1 MGFAVIPL
9 EKSYGDALFSNPMGT
24 STHQRFSAWSFSL
37 LLHLVLALAFFS
49 LRLPAPSPSYTLV
62 DLVGKSEKIAAPAKR
77 SLPKTTGLGTSLP
90 AQTTEATP
98 EGSES
103 SSGEAEARLLS
114 LEETYISGV
123 RSDLEK
129 KKFYPPL
136 ARRLGQKGKLVL
148 RITVAHD
155 GSIASSEL
163 IEKTSFP
170 LLNSAAQN
178 LLYAV
183 NRFQP
188 FPDEL
193 KKSSITF
200 NMPIVYSV
208 E

>member
-1 MGFAVIPL
+1 MVAGKNNFL
-9 EKSYGDALFSNPMGT
+9 
-24 STHQRFSAWSFSL
+24 SAWGFSL
-37 LLHLVLALAFFS
+37 LSHFLAAVILLSF
-49 LRLPAPSPSYTLV
+49 RLPTQSPSYTMVDLVGPGEKKLASSANPAQPKSAKKSAGDLPMSNTSAPSPSAG
-62 DLVGKSEKIAAPAKR
+62 DSA
-77 SLPKTTGLGTSLP
+77 S
-90 AQTTEATP
+90 
-98 EGSES
+98 S
-103 SSGEAEARLLS
+103 SSGEGAARLLS

-148 RITVAHD
+148 RITVAQD

-163 IEKTSFP
+163 IEKSSFP
-170 LLNSAAQN
+170 LLNSAAQS

-188 FPDEL
+188 FPGEL
-193 KKSSITF
+193 KKTSITF